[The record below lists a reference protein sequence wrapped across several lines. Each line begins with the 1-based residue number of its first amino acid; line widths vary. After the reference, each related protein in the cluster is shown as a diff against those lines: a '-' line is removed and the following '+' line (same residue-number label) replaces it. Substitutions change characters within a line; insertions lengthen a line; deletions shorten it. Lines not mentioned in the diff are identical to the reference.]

1 MDVWAEC
8 HPIKLQ
14 LAVSH
19 WTNYEYRNMSVCLE
33 SDANLPETHNIIF
46 IYFIL
51 FFSPTLSFK
60 ETQSCIQVRK
70 TTPCSLFPLQV
81 YSVALIQFQFSPDG
95 VYLNVI
101 FFHAKKVCTV
111 DSYIWRE
118 VAVDI
123 KVSSHIPWFPK
134 MITPINSASATTT
147 GWQSSII

>member
-1 MDVWAEC
+1 MMSWMFGQNVT
-8 HPIKLQ
+8 Q
-14 LAVSH
+14 LSFNSQFH
-19 WTNYEYRNMSVCLE
+19 IEQTMNIEIWVC
-33 SDANLPETHNIIF
+33 AWKVMPTCQRHIT
-46 IYFIL
+46 L